1 VNHPQDT
8 RSNRVLAILPLAF
21 FIAHFTHHFSNG
33 VPQHI
38 LWLCNFSNLT
48 LSAGLFFR
56 IPTLIR
62 VATMWLITGV
72 PLWLFDMS
80 LTGDSPVSTFLSHL
94 GGMSIGVLAL
104 SKVRADPNMW
114 IYAWVYGFLVQ
125 MICRLFTPP
134 SLNVNVA
141 FQIYYGFDRLFIEYW
156 HYWIFNAVLSAIALW
171 LFSLLLNRIFPCDK
185 QEHRVEFHTE
195 TA

>member
-1 VNHPQDT
+1 VRHPQQIPA
-8 RSNRVLAILPLAF
+8 NRILPFLPLAF
-21 FIAHFTHHFSNG
+21 FVAHFTHHLSNG

-38 LWLCNFSNLT
+38 LWLCNFSNLV

-62 VATMWLITGV
+62 VSTMWLIPGV

-80 LTGDSPVSTFLSHL
+80 LTGDAPISTFLSHL
-94 GGMSIGVLAL
+94 GGMTIGLVAL
-104 SKVRADPNMW
+104 SKVRAEANMW
-114 IYAWVYGFLVQ
+114 IYAWLYGFLIQ

-141 FQIYYGFDRLFIEYW
+141 FQIYYGFDRLFSEYG
-156 HYWIFNAVLSAIALW
+156 HYWIFNAVLSAFALW
-171 LFSLLLNRIFPCDK
+171 LLSLVLNRIFPAR